1 MKAGNFC
8 FMPATLK
15 ISLEADERAAL
26 EKIARANKRSLRE
39 KTRARIL
46 LLSDTNREEGAL
58 KVEAIRAKL
67 RVSPPTV
74 VRVKKAFLERG
85 VASVVRKEQR
95 RRKARVLGGEAE
107 AFLIATVCSEVP
119 QGRKRW
125 TLELLQD
132 KVIAAGYV
140 DGVAKET
147 IRQTLKKTNSS
158 PG

>member
-1 MKAGNFC
+1 
-8 FMPATLK
+8 MPATIK
-15 ISLEADERAAL
+15 INLQSEERKEL
-26 EKIARANKRSLRE
+26 EKIARANKHSLRE

-46 LLSDTNREEGAL
+46 LLSDTNPKEGAL
-58 KVEAIRAKL
+58 TVEAIRAKL

-85 VASVVRKEQR
+85 VVSVFRKEQPQ
-95 RRKARVLGGEAE
+95 RKARVLDGEAE
-107 AFLIATVCSEVP
+107 AFLIATVCSESP
-119 QGRKRW
+119 KGRKRW

-140 DGVAKET
+140 DEVAKET
-147 IRQTLKKTNSS
+147 IRQTLKKTNLN